1 MTNKKKI
8 QLVLGSGGARGIAH
22 MAVID
27 GLEKNGY
34 EIIEVIGCSMGAVV
48 GGMYAAGHHA
58 KYKQWMFSLNRSEV
72 LDLLDFTF
80 TKTGFLKGE
89 KVFDKHIELIGDV
102 SIEDFKIPFTAVA
115 TEMKTNSEIHFKSGK
130 LFKALRASVSIPGVF
145 TPVVQDGNV
154 LVDGGVLNPVPVN
167 LVSKREDALV
177 VAVDLNGKP
186 TPRAAIIYEEKE
198 EPKWYE
204 QLIPDTMLEKSKK
217 EKEEDSFS
225 LVELMDNTFSYTQDR
240 LKELMLDKYKPDILV
255 QLPRN
260 LCSTFDF
267 FKAKEIYQAGL
278 AAFEKAMSSS
288 NI

>member
-1 MTNKKKI
+1 MTKKV

-27 GLEKNGY
+27 ELEKRGY
-34 EIIEVIGCSMGAVV
+34 EIIEVVGCSMGAIV
-48 GGMYAAGHHA
+48 GGMYAAGHHE
-58 KYKQWMFSLNRSEV
+58 KYKQWMFSLNRSDV

-89 KVFDKHIELIGDV
+89 KVFEKHIELIGDV
-102 SIEDFKIPFTAVA
+102 NIEDFGIPFTAVA
-115 TEMKTNSEIHFKSGK
+115 TEMKTNNEVHFRSGK

-154 LVDGGVLNPVPVN
+154 LVDGGVLNPVPVD
-167 LVSKREDALV
+167 LVLKREDALI

-186 TPRAAIIYEEKE
+186 TREAVIRYEEKE

-204 QLIPDTMLEKSKK
+204 QLLPDTMLEKSTK

-240 LKELMLDKYKPDILV
+240 LKDLMLDKYKPDILV

-267 FKAKEIYQAGL
+267 FKAKEIYEAGSK
-278 AAFEKAMSSS
+278 AFDKAMGSTQ
-288 NI
+288 N